1 MPDLENVKE
10 SSLLAESLEQIEYKN
25 VLQIISNY
33 AGSEL
38 GRDLLLDTFPTD
50 EILWLK
56 KEHDLIE
63 EMIKVQTQDNNLP
76 LDNLEDIRELLHK
89 SKIEN
94 AILNTE
100 QIRKVLNV
108 IRTGRLL
115 KSYFRTKQELYP
127 NLYEETNFLEENRLL
142 EKHIND
148 CIDDTGEI
156 KDSASREL
164 LHIRKEIQLKS
175 AHLRNRIHKIMRKVA
190 DEEMLREDYV
200 SIREGRFVLPVKIEN
215 KRKISGI
222 IHGVSQTGA
231 TVFLEPSEI
240 IEMNNEMSLLLN
252 EEKREVYKI
261 LQNLT
266 AEIGSNATAF
276 LHSTDILAHIDAVFA
291 KAKYALDV
299 GGIKPE
305 IHEYNEIELIN
316 IRHPLLIN
324 NKSKEN
330 VIPLSINFSDKIR
343 GHLISGPNAGGKTVA
358 LKNIGLNIAMALS
371 GIFPLGI
378 CRTNYRNIYTAI
390 GDHQSIENDL
400 STFSSHTT
408 QLKKILDNCNYNSLV
423 LVDEIGAGTDP
434 EEGSALAAGIIDSFI
449 NINLFFVV
457 TTHQSSL
464 KSYALTKNEIENDS
478 LEFSEEQLK
487 PTYKFL
493 TGIPGNSY
501 AFILAKTLGIPNNI
515 LERAKHYVGDKQH
528 QIEESIRALNKAQ
541 KNAEEVQRAVNLEK
555 KEVEELKR
563 KYDEK
568 FNEIKA
574 KRQVLIKKAV
584 EDASDILQNANA
596 LIEHT
601 IREIREG
608 ERSISEI
615 KHDYEKEKKSLE
627 SKIKEHDNE
636 SKQQHIEENF
646 KEGDYVTLYDST
658 SIGNVLEVDKQEKIA
673 LIDFNGVKFRLPFSQ
688 LKRTKAKPKEKYN
701 KSIANNIKFDTKASI
716 DLRGKRVD
724 EALREVDDFVSKA
737 ILGNLGQVTI
747 IHGKGTGAL
756 RQAIQEYLQN
766 HQSVKSFRNGK
777 IEEGGDGVTVVII

>member
-1 MPDLENVKE
+1 MPELENVKE
-10 SSLLAESLEQIEYKN
+10 SSLLAESLEQIEYKS

-38 GRDLLLDTFPTD
+38 GRDLLLNTLPTD
-50 EILWLK
+50 EIFWLK
-56 KEHDLIE
+56 KEHDLIQ
-63 EMIKVQTQDNNLP
+63 EMIKVQTQDDTLP

-94 AILNTE
+94 ALLNTE

-115 KSYFRTKQELYP
+115 KTYFRTKQELYP
-127 NLYEETNFLEENRLL
+127 NLYEETNLLEENRLL

-164 LHIRKEIQLKS
+164 LHIRKEIQHKS

-266 AEIGSNATAF
+266 AEIGSNAVAF
-276 LHSTDILAHIDAVFA
+276 LRSTDILAHIDAVFA

-408 QLKKILDNCNYNSLV
+408 QLKKILDNCKYDSLV
-423 LVDEIGAGTDP
+423 LVDEIGSGTDP
-434 EEGSALAAGIIDSFI
+434 QEGSALAAGIIDSFI

-464 KSYALTKNEIENDS
+464 KSYALTKKEIENDS

-493 TGIPGNSY
+493 SGIPGNSY

-515 LERAKHYVGDKQH
+515 LDRAKHYVGDKQH
-528 QIEESIRALNKAQ
+528 QIEDSIRVLNKAR

-555 KEVEELKR
+555 KEAEELKR

-568 FNEIKA
+568 FKEIKA
-574 KRQVLIKKAV
+574 KRQVLIKKAG

-596 LIEHT
+596 LIERT

-615 KHDYEKEKKSLE
+615 KHDYEKEKKILE
-627 SKIKEHDNE
+627 SKIKESDNE

-646 KEGDYVTLYDST
+646 KEGDYVALQDST

-688 LKRTKAKPKEKYN
+688 LITTKAKPKEKYK
-701 KSIANNIKFDTKASI
+701 KSIANNIKFDIKSSI
-716 DLRGKRVD
+716 DLRGNRVD
-724 EALREVDDFVSKA
+724 EALREVDDFISKA
-737 ILGNLGQVTI
+737 ILGNPGQVTI

-766 HQSVKSFRNGK
+766 HISVKSFRNGK